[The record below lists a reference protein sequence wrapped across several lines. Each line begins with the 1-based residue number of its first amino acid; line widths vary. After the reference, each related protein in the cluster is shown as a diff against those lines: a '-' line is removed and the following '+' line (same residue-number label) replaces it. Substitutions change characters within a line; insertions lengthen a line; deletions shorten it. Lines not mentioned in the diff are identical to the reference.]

1 MSNRALPFRKMNGLG
16 NDFAVLD
23 ARASPISIGAAEA
36 RQLADRKRGVGCD
49 QVIILEPSA
58 RADIFMRILNADGSE
73 VAACGN
79 ATRCVAGLLAEE
91 LGRSGI
97 VVETGAG
104 LLQSQVHGDRQ
115 VTVDMGMPRFGWQ
128 EIPLSRPFPDTSAID
143 FSVPASAGILANPSV
158 VNVGNPHCIFWVADP
173 ARYDLADIGPRIE
186 HDPLFPERVNV
197 SLAQIL
203 TQNRIRLAVWER
215 GTGLTRACGTAA
227 CAAGVA
233 AARRGLTGRTVD
245 IELPG
250 GVLGIE
256 WREADGHIRMTG
268 PWSLDYEGEF
278 EIGELSPAS

>member
-1 MSNRALPFRKMNGLG
+1 MNGLG

-23 ARASPISIGAAEA
+23 ARASPISIGGAAA
-36 RQLADRKRGVGCD
+36 RRLADRERGVGCD
-49 QVIILEPSA
+49 QVIVLEPSA

-79 ATRCVAGLLAEE
+79 ATRCVAALLAEE

-104 LLQSQVHGDRQ
+104 LLQSEVHGDGR
-115 VTVDMGMPRFGWQ
+115 VTVDMGTPRFDWQ
-128 EIPLSRPFPDTSAID
+128 EIPLSRPFPDTSSID
-143 FSVPASAGILANPSV
+143 FSVPTSAGILANPSV
-158 VNVGNPHCIFWVADP
+158 VNIGNPHCIFWVADP
-173 ARYDLADIGPRIE
+173 GPFDLADIGPRIE

-215 GTGLTRACGTAA
+215 GAGQTLACGTAA

-245 IELPG
+245 IALPG

-256 WREADGHIRMTG
+256 WREADGHILMTG

-278 EIGELSPAS
+278 EIAELSPAL